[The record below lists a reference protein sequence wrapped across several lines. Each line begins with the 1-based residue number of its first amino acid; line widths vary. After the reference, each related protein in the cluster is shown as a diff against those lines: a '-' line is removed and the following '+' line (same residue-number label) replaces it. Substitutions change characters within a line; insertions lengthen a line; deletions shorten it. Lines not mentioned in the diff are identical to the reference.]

1 MIRDLLSRATGLEP
15 GYVLKVA
22 RTANHRYKKYTIP
35 KKDGTPR
42 EIQHPARELKLFQG
56 WLATNIFE
64 ALPVHPAAMAYRSG
78 RSILSNAVLHANH
91 NYLLRIDFEAFFP
104 SIRGQDVVSLL
115 RKNAS
120 TLRALVDSDEDIEI
134 IRRLS
139 CRHDR
144 LTIGAPSSPAI
155 SNAVMFDL
163 DTNWFDFSQKLE
175 ITYSRYADDLYFS
188 TDSRGLL
195 SGLMTVVRKS
205 LAECQSPRLFINEKK
220 SVFTSRKRRRLATG
234 LVLTSDRKVSI
245 GRATKRKVK
254 ALAFQYLNGRLDGE
268 RLKYLR
274 GFLAY
279 VRSVEPRFLESLRA
293 KYGQDTLS
301 KLLN

>member
-15 GYVLKVA
+15 SYVLKVA
-22 RTANHRYKKYTIP
+22 RTANYRYKKYTIP

-42 EIQHPARELKLFQG
+42 EIHHPARELKLFQG
-56 WLATNIFE
+56 WLATHIFE
-64 ALPVHPAAMAYRSG
+64 ALPIHPAAMAYRKSK
-78 RSILSNAVLHANH
+78 SILSNAVLHASH
-91 NYLLRIDFEAFFP
+91 NYLLRIDFEGFFP

-115 RKNAS
+115 RKNGAA
-120 TLRALVDSDEDIEI
+120 LRALVSTDEDIEI
-134 IRRLS
+134 IRLLS

-163 DTNWFDFSQKLE
+163 DTSWFDFSRKIE
-175 ITYSRYADDLYFS
+175 VTYSRYADDLYFS
-188 TDSRGLL
+188 TNTRGLL
-195 SGLMTVVRKS
+195 SDLMTAVRKS
-205 LAECQSPRLFINEKK
+205 LVECQSPKLFINEKK

-234 LVLTSDRKVSI
+234 LVLTSDRRVSV

-254 ALAFQYLNGRLDGE
+254 ALTFRYLNGLLDGE
-268 RLKYLR
+268 GLKYLR

-293 KYGQDTLS
+293 KYGEEALS

>member
-15 GYVLKVA
+15 SYVLKVA
-22 RTANHRYKKYTIP
+22 RTANHRYKTYTIP

-42 EIQHPARELKLFQG
+42 EIHHPARELKLFQG

-64 ALPVHPAAMAYRSG
+64 VLPVHPAATAYRRG
-78 RSILSNAVLHANH
+78 RSVLSNAVLHASH

-115 RKNAS
+115 QKNSSA
-120 TLRALVDSDEDIEI
+120 LRALVNSHEDIEI
-134 IRRLS
+134 VRLLA

-163 DTNWFDFSQKLE
+163 DTRWFDSCQKLE
-175 ITYSRYADDLYFS
+175 VTYSRYADDLYFS
-188 TDSRGLL
+188 TNSPGLL
-195 SGLMTVVRKS
+195 SDLMTVVRKS
-205 LAECQSPRLFINEKK
+205 LVECQSPKLFINEKK

-254 ALAFQYLNGRLDGE
+254 ALTFQYLKGRLDGE
-268 RLKYLR
+268 KLRYLR

-279 VRSVEPRFLESLRA
+279 VRSVEPRFLQSLGA

>member
-15 GYVLKVA
+15 SYILKVA
-22 RTANHRYKKYTIP
+22 RTANHRYKTYTIP
-35 KKDGTPR
+35 KKDGTSR
-42 EIQHPARELKLFQG
+42 EIHHPARELKLFQA

-64 ALPVHPAAMAYRSG
+64 ALPIHPAAMAYRNG
-78 RSILSNAVLHANH
+78 KSILSNAVLHASH

-115 RKNAS
+115 HKNAS
-120 TLRALVDSDEDIEI
+120 ALRALVGNDEDIEI
-134 IRRLS
+134 IRQLS
-139 CRHDR
+139 CRRDR

-163 DTNWFDFSQKLE
+163 DASWFDLSQKLK

-188 TDSRGLL
+188 TNSRGLL
-195 SGLMTVVRKS
+195 SELMTVVRKS

-234 LVLTSDRKVSI
+234 LVLTSDKKVSI

-254 ALAFQYLNGRLDGE
+254 ALAFQYRNGLLDGK

-293 KYGQDTLS
+293 KYGEDTLT